1 MDLFLSYSTG
11 IGGTTNSNSFSLKSA
26 ISQALCAEP
35 VGFVPRKAG
44 EVVLHAELYVTE
56 IQW

>member
-1 MDLFLSYSTG
+1 MELIVIIFFKKP
-11 IGGTTNSNSFSLKSA
+11 I

-44 EVVLHAELYVTE
+44 EVVLHIELYVTE